1 MRCAAPADDTNAC
14 GARMLLLL
22 LLEVMLVL
30 AACAWLPPAGSA

>member
-1 MRCAAPADDTNAC
+1 MRCAAPADETNAC
-14 GARMLLLL
+14 GARMLLL